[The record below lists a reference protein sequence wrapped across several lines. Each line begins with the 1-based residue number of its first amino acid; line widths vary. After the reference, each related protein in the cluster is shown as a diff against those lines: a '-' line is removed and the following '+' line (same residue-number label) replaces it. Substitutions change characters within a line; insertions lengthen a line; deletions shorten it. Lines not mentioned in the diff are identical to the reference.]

1 MRRLS
6 LLPFGPFLPTA
17 SELHRAGE
25 CPAPW
30 ALGLPEAEDAP
41 SEWAEQGRLLHW
53 AAELLSNGQGM
64 IETLSRVLPEPNNPN
79 AKPWPIVPIV
89 EHVGTALERD
99 FIDCKEGV
107 DGVWHVEQGVKWRTD
122 GLDDEAALC
131 DREPGQRIRGWFSG
145 TADLV
150 YVRHDGVLVV
160 ADWKFGPRE
169 HVTGEPAKDSCQGFF
184 LALAFCTAL
193 GITGSSDAVVVA
205 RFERRMVSED
215 EIETDAHDIT
225 WGELCRWRDVL
236 AGLAERIT
244 SAVDAAPKLSAACGH
259 CKAKA
264 ECPAWD
270 QLEALVVVS
279 IAEPSTDEFLALVS
293 APQTDGDVR
302 TIHHA
307 IEAGERLVGEWKRLR
322 EAYVL
327 THPEGVIVGL
337 GLKLKAIPSKDREV
351 LDTPEGLDAIERI
364 VPGGVVFERK
374 AGIGTIEKAIA
385 AAVGKANI
393 TSTSDRNKTK
403 KGETE
408 RVFAELAAVGAVID
422 KGKKLT
428 VRIVRSDEKEY

>member
-6 LLPFGPFLPTA
+6 LLPSGPFFPTA
-17 SELHRAGE
+17 SELRRAAE
-25 CPAPW
+25 CVAPW
-30 ALGLPEAEDAP
+30 ALGLPEAEDKP
-41 SEWAEQGRLLHW
+41 SAWAETGRERHAITEVIAKNINREIPIGAPWERLLL
-53 AAELLSNGQGM
+53 EML
-64 IETLSRVLPEPNNPN
+64 RVD
-79 AKPWPIVPIV
+79 
-89 EHVGTALERD
+89 RD
-99 FIDCKEGV
+99 ACKSFGL
-107 DGVWHVEQGVKWRTD
+107 WFVEQGIKWRP
-122 GLDDEAALC
+122 GALEDEATLC
-131 DREPGQRIRGWFSG
+131 ERKPGERLRGWFSG

-169 HVTGEPAKDSCQGFF
+169 HVTGEPAKDSCQGFS

-215 EIETDAHDIT
+215 GAEVDGHDIT
-225 WGELCRWRDVL
+225 WGELCAWRDTL

-244 SAVDAAPKLSAACGH
+244 KAVDAAPKLSAACGH

-270 QLEALVVVS
+270 QLNGAVADDIVQSYGGRSSRALFDPP
-279 IAEPSTDEFLALVS
+279 AD
-293 APQTDGDVR
+293 DDDVR
-302 TIHHA
+302 ILHHA
-307 IEAGERLVGEWKRLR
+307 IEAGERLVGEWKRHR

-337 GLKLKAIPSKDREV
+337 GMKLKAIPSKDRDV

-374 AGIGTIEKAIA
+374 AGIGTITK
-385 AAVGKANI
+385 AVGDNVTKANESI
-393 TSTSDRNKTK
+393 VSPSKKKQTK
-403 KGETE
+403 AAELE
-408 RVFAELAAVGAVID
+408 RVFAELTAAGAVID

-428 VRIVRSDEKEY
+428 VRVVRSDEKEW